1 MRNVFTI
8 ARKEL
13 ATLFASPA
21 AFVFLG
27 VFLLASLFVLFWVE
41 TFFAR
46 NIADARPLFEW
57 MPVLLIFLVA
67 ALTMRLWSE
76 ERRMGTLELLLTA
89 PVNTLAYVVGK
100 FLACL
105 ALVAIALTLTLPV
118 PVTVALLGPL
128 DWGPV
133 FGAYLAALVLAA
145 AYIAIGLFVSARTDN
160 QVVSLIVTVLI
171 CGVFYLLG
179 AEALTHLVGTRGA
192 EWFKLLGSGARF
204 ESITRGVI
212 DLRDLYYYLSIVG
225 VFMALNVYSLER
237 LRWAGNPAR
246 SSHTLWR
253 WVVGLTVVNFL
264 AGNLWLQQIGWVRA
278 DITQGRTFSIS
289 EATRG
294 YLAQAREPLLIR
306 GYFSA
311 RTHPLLAPLVPQLR
325 DLIRE
330 YAIASAGRVRV
341 EFIDPLEDPA
351 LEEEA
356 GRKYGIKPVAFQTT
370 SKYQAAVVNSYFDI
384 VVQYGDQHETLG
396 FRDLIEIQ
404 MRGETDIDVA
414 LRNPEYDLTRAIKKV
429 LYGYQGGANPFR
441 NLTAPLTFRGFI
453 SGPERLPEP
462 LRELRAQ
469 LEAVL
474 AEYRAQAGDKLVV
487 ELIDPEAEGGA
498 RARELEQ
505 QYGFRPMA
513 AGLLDPNQFWFY
525 MTLEREG
532 QVEQVPLPEE
542 LDPAA
547 LKRTIEA
554 ALKRFAS
561 DALKTIALHAPAV
574 TPNLPQLGMPGSGKR
589 FELLEKQLMRN
600 QLVKRVD
607 LGNGRVPGDVDLLL
621 LVAPEQLDT
630 RAVFAVDQF
639 LMQGGTVVLAT
650 SPYGIQTQGSV
661 SAKEYDS
668 GLQDWLTH
676 HGITIEDQ
684 LVLDPRNAQFPVPT
698 QRNLG
703 GFVVQEIQLVEYPYF
718 VDIRADGMAQGNAPS
733 AGIAQVTLNWA
744 SPITLDG
751 ERHQGRTVTELLHS
765 SAQAWVS
772 DSLVLQPDFQ
782 AYRDYGF
789 PLGAERERVLLGVMV
804 EGQFDSYFKDR
815 PSPLLAEPEVATDDD
830 VGATDSPPAVPAQPS
845 FAGQIA
851 RSSDS
856 ARIILFSSNEFLTDD
871 ILDLATSATGTRYLN
886 PVELV
891 ENAVDWSLEDR
902 GLLTIRSRG
911 HYSRLLFPL
920 ERSSQVLW
928 EYLNYAFAGLGLL
941 IVYLVQ
947 RRRRAASARRYV
959 ELLQAGRE

>member
-1 MRNVFTI
+1 MRNVFAI

-13 ATLFASPA
+13 AALFMSPA

-27 VFLLASLFVLFWVE
+27 VFLLASLFVFFWVE

-46 NIADARPLFEW
+46 NVADVRPLFEW

-89 PVNTLAYVVGK
+89 PVNTLAFVVGK

-105 ALVAIALTLTLPV
+105 ALVALALALTLPV

-145 AYIAIGLFVSARTDN
+145 AYIAIGLFVSSRTDN
-160 QVVSLIVTVLI
+160 QIVSLIVTVLI

-179 AEALTHLVGTRGA
+179 ADALTHLVGNRGA

-237 LRWAGNPAR
+237 LRWAGNPGRPAHAR
-246 SSHTLWR
+246 WR
-253 WVVGLTVVNFL
+253 WVVGLAVANFL
-264 AGNLWLQQIGWVRA
+264 AGNIWLHQIGSARV
-278 DITQGRTFSIS
+278 DITHGRSYSIS

-294 YLAQAREPLLIR
+294 YLGQLQEPLLIR

-311 RTHPLLAPLVPQLR
+311 RTHPLLAPLVPRLR

-330 YAIASAGRVRV
+330 YGVAGAGQVRV
-341 EFIDPLEDPA
+341 EFIDPLEDPE

-404 MRGETDIDVA
+404 MRGETDIDVS

-429 LYGYQGGANPFR
+429 LYGYQGGAAPFR
-441 NLTAPLTFRGFI
+441 NLTAPLTFNAFV
-453 SGPERLPEP
+453 SAEARLPEP
-462 LRELRAQ
+462 LRALRQQ
-469 LEAVL
+469 LDAVL
-474 AEYRAQAGDKLVV
+474 AEYRAQAGDALIVNW
-487 ELIDPEAEGGA
+487 IDPDAEGEA
-498 RARELEQ
+498 RAEELEQ
-505 QYGFRPMA
+505 RYGFRPMA
-513 AGLLDPNQFWFY
+513 VGLLDPNQFWFY

-532 QVEQVPLPEE
+532 QVVQVPLPEE
-542 LDPAA
+542 LESAS
-547 LKRTIEA
+547 LKRSIEA

-561 DALKTIALHAPAV
+561 DAIKTIALHAPAV

-589 FELLEKQLMRN
+589 FELLEKQLLRN
-600 QLVKRVD
+600 HLVKRVD
-607 LGNGRVPGDVDLLL
+607 LANGVVPGEADLLL
-621 LVAPEQLDT
+621 LVAPEQLDA
-630 RAVFAVDQF
+630 RALFAVDQF
-639 LMQGGTVVLAT
+639 LMQGGTVILAT
-650 SPYGIQTQGSV
+650 SRYGIQTQGSV

-668 GLQDWLTH
+668 GVEAWLSH
-676 HGITIEDQ
+676 HGITVEDA

-718 VDIRADGMAQGNAPS
+718 VDIRGDGMAQGNQPS

-744 SPITLDG
+744 SPIGIDA
-751 ERHQGRTVTELLHS
+751 EQNQHRTVTELLHS
-765 SAQAWVS
+765 SPESWTS

-782 AYRDYGF
+782 RYPELGF
-789 PLGAERERVLLGVMV
+789 PVGAERRRSLLGVMV
-804 EGQFDSYFKDR
+804 EGQFDSYFKGK
-815 PSPLLAEPEVATDDD
+815 PSPLLAAPAEAADIAAEDAPPEAAT
-830 VGATDSPPAVPAQPS
+830 QPT
-845 FAGQIA
+845 FAGQIE
-851 RSSDS
+851 RSSES
-856 ARIILFSSNEFLTDD
+856 ARIILFSSNEFLGDD
-871 ILDLATSATGTRYLN
+871 VLDLAASATGARYLN

-902 GLLTIRSRG
+902 GLLSIRGRG
-911 HYSRLLFPL
+911 HYSRLLLPL
-920 ERSSQVLW
+920 EHASQVFW
-928 EYLNYAFAGLGLL
+928 EYLNYALAALGLL
-941 IVYLVQ
+941 IVYLV
-947 RRRRAASARRYV
+947 RRARRRATARRYMDMLTV
-959 ELLQAGRE
+959 AGRD